1 MGKKNSL
8 IKNASVLMIASI
20 ISRVIGLI
28 YRRPLGEVL
37 GPVGLGYYGY
47 ASNLYSILLLI
58 SSYSIPMAVSK
69 IVSERLALR
78 QYKNAGKVFRGALIY
93 AAIVGG
99 ATALVA
105 FFAGRFL
112 LPVNQQNAV
121 PALQVLAPTIFLSAI
136 LGVFRGYFQAH
147 QNMTPTSVSQILE
160 QILNA
165 IVSIAAA
172 VLLINSFAPPGEE
185 AVYGAVGGTLGT
197 GAGVVTGLAFML
209 LVYFMNRNVLR
220 RRMGRD
226 RNREAESYGS
236 VFRTIFFLVTPIIFT
251 TFINNASTY
260 LDSYIF
266 SSIQGFHGFSGD
278 QISAAYGEFS
288 NYYLPVINI
297 PLAMASASASAM
309 MPEVSS
315 DFALGKNREASR
327 QINQTIRLTMFISI
341 PATAG
346 MMVLAK
352 PIMGVLFPASS
363 ALAANLLMTGA
374 LYVIFSALATITGSV
389 LQSIGQQ
396 KTALVNAGI
405 SLGINLGVLTLL
417 LLLFPGLGIYGVM
430 LANILFSAVICVL
443 NSMSIRKFLGH
454 KNEWKKTYLQ
464 PAIASAGMGLLAAG
478 AYYGLFALTRR
489 PFIALMIAVLLAVAA
504 YLILYVVV
512 TGTGEEEMRRFP
524 MGGKVVKIL
533 RILKIYR

>member
-160 QILNA
+160 QIMNA

-405 SLGINLGVLTLL
+405 SLGVNLGVLTLL

-464 PAIASAGMGLLAAG
+464 PAIGSAGMGLLAAG
-478 AYYGLFALTRR
+478 VYYGLFALTRR

>member
-160 QILNA
+160 QIMNA

-405 SLGINLGVLTLL
+405 SLGVNLGVLTLL

>member
-160 QILNA
+160 QIMNA

-266 SSIQGFHGFSGD
+266 SNIQGFHGFSGD

-405 SLGINLGVLTLL
+405 SLGVNLGVLTLL

-478 AYYGLFALTRR
+478 VYYGLFALTRR

-512 TGTGEEEMRRFP
+512 TGTGEEEMKRFP
-524 MGGKVVKIL
+524 IGGKVVKIL

>member
-160 QILNA
+160 QIMNA